1 MRRILRSLFSTV
13 ALLTAMLGAPPAQ
26 TKAEREALAR
36 ALRGEFY
43 PEHVVFDVEREQRE
57 VGEFDIL
64 LFGQSGEPIIVRYCA
79 SSSVG

>member
-1 MRRILRSLFSTV
+1 MRRAMRSLFSTA

-43 PEHVVFDVEREQRE
+43 PEHVVFDVEREQRD
-57 VGEFDIL
+57 VGEFDML
-64 LFGQSGEPIIVRYCA
+64 LFGWGGEPIIVSFCA